1 MVYCFLVS
9 NNGLFFH
16 HQDHGMA
23 KNSEVIKANTGF
35 GRMGL
40 RNISRQIERGIVSFL
55 RVIEKC
61 ERKNT
66 FPCFF
71 FSYCWKQVVNKADI
85 YNCL

>member
-1 MVYCFLVS
+1 MMYSFLVS

-40 RNISRQIERGIVSFL
+40 RNLSRQIRKGIVSFL

-61 ERKNT
+61 GEKKHISLFLIFLLLET
-66 FPCFF
+66 
-71 FSYCWKQVVNKADI
+71 SGK
-85 YNCL
+85 